1 MIFSYPPEVLS
12 RPSQGKFWQ
21 RERYRA
27 PHPTGFYTGSL
38 VNYYE
43 HEWMSSIHRLKLRLD
58 KVFGRIVTTSTN
70 TTQIKANTNTMDQ
83 ILESEEMFICKSQ
96 CLRNMEPF
104 SSSLP
109 ECSTSELSDDDI
121 SYGSDEESE
130 NSYDEEYNWK
140 QTSNFTHI
148 IGGPTFSDEEISYG
162 SDEESLGYDLR
173 LIEALNSR
181 PDNSSTTS
189 DSEMIEDYGNCDGE
203 IYTSSFAKGQEEL
216 IVEESDLYGGNNEE
230 KEDYSSINFDEYDSS
245 YYGYSEYYYYEEN
258 LVFTMHQVNSPLMT
272 NIEEDLTLFTISE
285 EPELEHAENMT
296 NENASQTKPAVER
309 IAIQYSVSSYSEDT
323 KIEEDAD
330 EYITDIE
337 CLISNLEVSLKE
349 SDYSPKSVTQCK
361 SSGTS
366 QLTSK
371 SIDLESSSSQG
382 MNTNYQEH
390 EKLQIGLSLLT
401 LEESLKVR

>member
-1 MIFSYPPEVLS
+1 
-12 RPSQGKFWQ
+12 
-21 RERYRA
+21 
-27 PHPTGFYTGSL
+27 
-38 VNYYE
+38 
-43 HEWMSSIHRLKLRLD
+43 
-58 KVFGRIVTTSTN
+58 
-70 TTQIKANTNTMDQ
+70 MDQ

-96 CLRNMEPF
+96 CLRNMEPL

-189 DSEMIEDYGNCDGE
+189 DSEMIEDYENCDGE

-296 NENASQTKPAVER
+296 NASQTKSAVGR
-309 IAIQYSVSSYSEDT
+309 IAIQYSVSSYSEDA

-337 CLISNLEVSLKE
+337 CLISNLETSLKE

-382 MNTNYQEH
+382 MNTKYQEH